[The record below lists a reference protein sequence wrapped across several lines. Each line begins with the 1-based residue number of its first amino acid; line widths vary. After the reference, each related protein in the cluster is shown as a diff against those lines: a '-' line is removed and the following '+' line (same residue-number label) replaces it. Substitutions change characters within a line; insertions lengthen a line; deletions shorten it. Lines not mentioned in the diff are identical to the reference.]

1 MKDKI
6 KSLTELKTIVEK
18 SREEGKMIVFT
29 NGCFDILHTGH
40 IRYLREAKALGDIL
54 IVGLNSDS
62 SVKSIKGD
70 NRPIIPEDERAEM
83 LAALEDIDYIVI
95 FSEDTPLN
103 LLSTLEPDILA
114 KGGDYKINQVVGRE
128 LVEAYGGKVI
138 VLGEVKK
145 YSTSDIIDRILE
157 RYRQGSL

>member
-6 KSLTELKTIVEK
+6 KSLTELKTTIEK
-18 SREEGKMIVFT
+18 LREEGKIIVFT
-29 NGCFDILHTGH
+29 NGCFDILHPGH

-114 KGGDYKINQVVGRE
+114 KGGDYNIDQVVGRE